1 MHDGLVVV
9 RRVLIRNEV
18 IIVFVEVVLKSCR
31 EFQVIQVTATP
42 QVGMRGTENCKL
54 QVFIDI
60 PVSKQRMEL
69 DNIIVL
75 IEDE

>member
-54 QVFIDI
+54 
-60 PVSKQRMEL
+60 
-69 DNIIVL
+69 
-75 IEDE
+75 